1 MKRLLMLP
9 IAVLAAILVAV
20 TAGAATQTVQVT
32 KNGFTPQS
40 ATVNVGDTV
49 TWHNADTANHQIVA
63 DDGSF
68 ASPVLHSDQT
78 YSHTFTSA
86 GTEKYHDAYA
96 KTHTGTITITAPTP
110 APSVTLS
117 PGRST
122 IVYGS
127 GTTLSGSISSNLAS
141 EPVTLTAQAYGKS
154 AQSIDQVTTTSN
166 GDFQF
171 SVSPTIQTTYQ
182 SHWRT
187 ADSQSVIVNVAPRI
201 GFSRSG
207 NVFIA
212 KATSDLA
219 YSGHFVW
226 VQRHYGF
233 GWKSVKRVFLG
244 SNSRAVFRMT
254 LPHGRS
260 LLRLVMPTG
269 QAGAGYVSGLSR
281 TISVLRHR

>member
-1 MKRLLMLP
+1 MKRLLILP

-32 KNGFTPQS
+32 RNGFTPQS

-68 ASPVLHSDQT
+68 ASPVLQADQS
-78 YSHTFTSA
+78 YSHTFASA
-86 GTEKYHDAYA
+86 GTEKYHDSLA
-96 KTHTGTITITAPTP
+96 KTHTGSITVTGSAP
-110 APSVTLS
+110 ALTLAA
-117 PGRST
+117 GRST
-122 IVYGS
+122 IVYGG
-127 GTTLSGSISSNLAS
+127 GTTLTGSISSNLAS

-154 AQSIDQVTTTSN
+154 AQSIDQVTTTSS
-166 GDFQF
+166 GDYQF
-171 SVSPTIQTTYQ
+171 GVTPTIRTSYQ

-187 ADSQSVIVNVAPRI
+187 ADSQTVTVSVAPRI

-212 KATSDLA
+212 KATSDLS

-244 SNSRAVFRMT
+244 SNSRAVFRMK
-254 LPHGRS
+254 LPHGKS
-260 LLRLVMPTG
+260 LLRIVMPTG

-281 TISVLRHR
+281 TVIVVHH

>member
-32 KNGFTPQS
+32 RNGFTPQS
-40 ATVNVGDTV
+40 ATVNAGDTV

-68 ASPVLHSDQT
+68 ASPVLHSDQS
-78 YSHTFTSA
+78 YSHTFASA
-86 GTEKYHDAYA
+86 GTEKYHDSLA
-96 KTHTGTITITAPTP
+96 KTHAGTITITGAAPAITM
-110 APSVTLS
+110 S
-117 PGRST
+117 PGLST
-122 IVYGS
+122 VVYGS
-127 GTTLSGSISSNLAS
+127 GTSLSGSISSNLVS

-154 AQSIDQVTTTSN
+154 AQSIDQVTTTSSGN
-166 GDFQF
+166 FQF
-171 SVSPTIQTTYQ
+171 SVSPTIRTTYQ

-187 ADSQSVIVNVAPRI
+187 ANSPTVTVNVAPRI

-207 NVFIA
+207 SLFIA
-212 KATSDLA
+212 KATSDLT

-244 SNSRAVFRMT
+244 ANSRAVFRMT
-254 LPHGRS
+254 LPHGHTS
-260 LLRLVMPTG
+260 VRLVMPSG
-269 QAGAGYVSGLSR
+269 QAGAGYVAGLSR
-281 TISVLRHR
+281 TVIVVHR